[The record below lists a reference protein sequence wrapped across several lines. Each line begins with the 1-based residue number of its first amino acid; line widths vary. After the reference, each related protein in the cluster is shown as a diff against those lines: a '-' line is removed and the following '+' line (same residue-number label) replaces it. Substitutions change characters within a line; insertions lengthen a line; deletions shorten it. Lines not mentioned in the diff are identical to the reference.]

1 MKDRRQVISD
11 NIHLIQC
18 MYGAPTPDD
27 CYCTCFWSV
36 TIFMLPA
43 GVFIAPVM
51 PTYQAMSP
59 AGQLAPLVM
68 LMSTTNR

>member
-11 NIHLIQC
+11 TYTSPAH
-18 MYGAPTPDD
+18 GAPTPDD
-27 CYCTCFWSV
+27 CYYCTCFWSAS
-36 TIFMLPA
+36 TFMLP

-59 AGQLAPLVM
+59 TGQLAPLVM